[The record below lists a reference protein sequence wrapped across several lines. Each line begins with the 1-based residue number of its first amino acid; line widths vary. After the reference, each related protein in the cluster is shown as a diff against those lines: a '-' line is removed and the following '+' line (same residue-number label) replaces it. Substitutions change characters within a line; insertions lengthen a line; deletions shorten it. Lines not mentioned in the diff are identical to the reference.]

1 MIELVWVGTAYLIGL
16 IASRLSFPPLV
27 GYLAA
32 GYILHVMGVESS
44 GDTLTHLA
52 DIGLELLLFTVGL
65 KLKLRSLL
73 RQEVLSVGGWHLVI
87 VTGFA
92 GLVFLVQG
100 EHTTGGLILGASLA
114 FSSTVLAIKVL
125 EDNGELSSLHGRD
138 VLSILILQ
146 DIVAIALLAFADN
159 SRQPSYWAF
168 ALLLLPLL
176 RPLAHRLLSASH
188 ADELRLL
195 LGVSLALAGGV
206 SSESVGISPDIGA
219 LLMGVMLASHPH
231 IEDLSEKLWSLKE
244 VFLVAFFLQIG
255 LADLPNLDQII
266 TALGLLGILP
276 LQGILFF
283 ALFLLAGMRARTAF
297 ISSLALTTYSEF
309 ALITTGTVVKA
320 ELLTPEW
327 NSIIALAVAGSLA
340 IAAPLNRYSHRLFS
354 RFESVLIRFER
365 KSGHPDRL
373 PESLGAAEWLV
384 VGMGRTGQAAY
395 QALHQREKRVV
406 GLDADPTVLESLLAE
421 GRRVIY
427 GDSEDPELWAGLRL
441 DRVKGIILTLPEF
454 DARCSAVRQ
463 IRKNGYK
470 GQIGTLCYLLEEKE
484 ELRKLG
490 ADFTIHPLV
499 EAGNQLARR
508 ILGGAPESDAL
519 GVLRMIKNADAPNF
533 DIATPAPGAE
543 ASLLER
549 EAAEK
554 VPLQQE

>member
-1 MIELVWVGTAYLIGL
+1 MIELVWVGTAYLVGL

-32 GYILHVMGVESS
+32 GYILHILGVESD
-44 GDTLTHLA
+44 GQTLTHLA
-52 DIGLELLLFTVGL
+52 DIGIELLLFTVGL

-73 RQEVLSVGGWHLVI
+73 RQEVLSVGGLHLLL

-92 GLVFLVQG
+92 GLVFLLLG
-100 EHTTGGLILGASLA
+100 EQTTGGLILGASLA

-125 EDNGELSSLHGRD
+125 ENNGELSSLHGRD

-146 DIVAIALLAFADN
+146 DIVAIALLAFADTN
-159 SRQPSYWAF
+159 RQPSYWAF

-176 RPLAHRLLSASH
+176 RPLAHRLLTVSR

-206 SSESVGISPDIGA
+206 TSESVGISPDIGA
-219 LLMGVMLASHPH
+219 LLMGVMLSAHAH
-231 IEDLSEKLWSLKE
+231 IDDLSEKLWSIKE

-255 LADLPNLDQII
+255 LADLPNLDQFIR
-266 TALGLLGILP
+266 ALGLLGILP

-283 ALFLLAGMRARTAF
+283 ALFLLAGLRARTAF
-297 ISSLALTTYSEF
+297 ISSLALMTYSEF
-309 ALITTGTVVKA
+309 ALITTGSVVKA
-320 ELLTPEW
+320 AMLSPEW

-354 RFESVLIRFER
+354 RFESVLIRFEK

-373 PESLGAAEWLV
+373 PESIGVAEWLV

-427 GDSEDPELWAGLRL
+427 GDSEDPELWSGLKL

-463 IRKNGYK
+463 LRKNGYT
-470 GQIGTLCYLLEEKE
+470 GQIGTISYLPEEKE
-484 ELRKLG
+484 ELKQLG

-499 EAGNQLARR
+499 EAGNQLARQ
-508 ILGGAPESDAL
+508 IVGDQSEPDSLD
-519 GVLRMIKNADAPNF
+519 VQQMIKTAP
-533 DIATPAPGAE
+533 TPNPGIETVVHAYNE
-543 ASLLER
+543 E
-549 EAAEK
+549 
-554 VPLQQE
+554 